1 MKNNITKQKHKK
13 LVYKST
19 PTKSSNQNTNNN
31 VNNLYSNNLSSNN
44 NTTSSNS
51 YTYTPTINPNTLH
64 KGQADTFSFK
74 IPTSSLY
81 EPMLI
86 SIYSIG
92 EEDVDRFSAQLFV
105 GNLYFDKMKL
115 LKFLNQKEGNNAVF
129 YSDESLNLI
138 LNNIY
143 LEDQDISIL
152 DNKLKMCLISSLIPQ
167 NVY

>member
-1 MKNNITKQKHKK
+1 MKNNLTKQKHKK
-13 LVYKST
+13 IVYKST
-19 PTKSSNQNTNNN
+19 PTKSSKQNTNNN
-31 VNNLYSNNLSSNN
+31 VNNLYSNNLSNN

-51 YTYTPTINPNTLH
+51 YTYTATINLNTLH

-105 GNLYFDKMKL
+105 CNLYFDKMKL

-129 YSDESLNLI
+129 YSDESLNFI

-152 DNKLKMCLISSLIPQ
+152 DNKLKMSLISSLIPQ